1 MECSKLNRID
11 PRDNPSPN
19 CQLCSTDGGAV
30 PETLDHSMGSCT
42 ANLGLPDR
50 LLRLLQLYQPG
61 ARQRQILT
69 LDLELDANLE
79 LPMTWTIGSLLF
91 SIWRQRCE
99 GRISLAR
106 TRAELEA
113 RCRLLREGKVRALA
127 NAFTLT
133 DQLLTIL
140 FNDPL

>member
-1 MECSKLNRID
+1 
-11 PRDNPSPN
+11 
-19 CQLCSTDGGAV
+19 
-30 PETLDHSMGSCT
+30 MGSCT

-79 LPMTWTIGSLLF
+79 LPMTWT
-91 SIWRQRCE
+91 
-99 GRISLAR
+99 SLAR
-106 TRAELEA
+106 TIAELEA
-113 RCRLLREGKVRALA
+113 KCRLLREGKVRALA